1 METTQSGQCFRINP
15 NGKLWGKGGDYGKI
29 QVRFFPCVSL
39 SGEAAKK
46 TKQWLAME
54 TKSTCILRSGKGGT
68 KRHAF
73 SDRTVD
79 RKIFNKKIYEGA
91 RIY

>member
-1 METTQSGQCFRINP
+1 MIPTDIILIILQ
-15 NGKLWGKGGDYGKI
+15 L
-29 QVRFFPCVSL
+29 FFPCVSL

-54 TKSTCILRSGKGGT
+54 VKSTCILRSGKGGA

-73 SDRTVD
+73 SDRPTV
-79 RKIFNKKIYEGA
+79 RFFNKKIYEGA
-91 RIY
+91 RILSCRS